1 MERLMCTV
9 EDDRFLDVR
18 RLNLG
23 CGEFK
28 KDGYMNTNKYAH
40 PMPDVL
46 HGDVSFPYFFDPTF
60 RGGYAGVQFLL

>member
-1 MERLMCTV
+1 MCTM
-9 EDDRFLDVR
+9 EDDQFPGAR

-23 CGEFK
+23 RGEFK
-28 KDGYMNTNKYAH
+28 KDEYININKYAH
-40 PMPDVL
+40 LKADVL